1 MADSAGELEELRWIQ
16 ATRLVAG
23 ELEAEEAARCRA
35 WLCATPDGAA
45 ILGEVEAAWREAS
58 PLAAMPP
65 HAWDA
70 DAGMHRFREARARL
84 ARGGA
89 RGDGRLLGRWGAPAV
104 ALRAAAVLVA
114 LVGAGWWGWR
124 ATTSASALPDTMVVQ
139 AAPGTPPREALLP
152 DGTRLT
158 LAPGSTVRAAR
169 GFGPAHRALELDGE
183 ALVTV
188 APGAHPLRVRVR
200 GVTVEDVSTAFVVR
214 PDARGV
220 VVAVVQGAV
229 VVGARRDTVREGTGG
244 IATDAGLVAPLPP
257 GAFRSAVGWTRGA
270 LSFEDEPLADVVRR
284 VSRWTGIALA
294 VDAAIARQRVTVT
307 FAGEAP
313 RAMVEILATT
323 TGARLDSTAGGWRL
337 RPGTP

>member
-1 MADSAGELEELRWIQ
+1 
-16 ATRLVAG
+16 
-23 ELEAEEAARCRA
+23 
-35 WLCATPDGAA
+35 
-45 ILGEVEAAWREAS
+45 VEAAWREAS

-124 ATTSASALPDTMVVQ
+124 ATTAASALPDAMIVQ
-139 AAPGTPPREALLP
+139 AAPATPPREALLP

-169 GFGPAHRALELDGE
+169 GFGPAHRTLELDGE

-214 PDARGV
+214 PD
-220 VVAVVQGAV
+220 
-229 VVGARRDTVREGTGG
+229 ARRDTVREGTGG

-323 TGARLDSTAGGWRL
+323 TGARLDSTAGGGRL